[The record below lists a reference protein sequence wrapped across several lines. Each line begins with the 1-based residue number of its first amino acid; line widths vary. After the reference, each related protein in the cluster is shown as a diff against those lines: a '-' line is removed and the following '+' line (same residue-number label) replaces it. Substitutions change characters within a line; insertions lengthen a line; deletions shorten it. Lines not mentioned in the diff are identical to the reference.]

1 MINIKEELKTV
12 ERDLKA
18 EGKDVN
24 KYNIIKKLCDY
35 VGNNEFERA
44 SYDDIYNGCK
54 SNLRLADDTI
64 ISYSKIRYEVDN
76 YLYELEEKELKQEL
90 KKDRLC
96 LGFLKGKVKDLKELT
111 ENDDEIDNLEKVISD
126 IEKLEKDFL
135 RVEL

>member
-12 ERDLKA
+12 EKDLKA

-24 KYNIIKKLCDY
+24 KYNIIKKLCDSI
-35 VGNNEFERA
+35 GENEFERE
-44 SYDDIYNGCK
+44 SYQDIYDGCK
-54 SNLRLADDTI
+54 DNLRLADGTSV
-64 ISYSKIRYEVDN
+64 SYNKIRYEVDS
-76 YLYELEEKELKQEL
+76 YLGELEEKELKQEL

-96 LGFLKGKVKDLKELT
+96 LGFLKDRVKDLKEST
-111 ENDDEIDNLEKVISD
+111 ENDNEIDNLEKVISD

>member
-1 MINIKEELKTV
+1 MINIKEELKIV
-12 ERDLKA
+12 KRDLMS
-18 EGKDVN
+18 EGKEVN

-54 SNLRLADDTI
+54 NNLRLADGTI
-64 ISYSKIRYEVDN
+64 VSYSKIRYEVDS
-76 YLYELEEKELKQEL
+76 YLDELEEKEL

-96 LGFLKGKVKDLKELT
+96 LGFLKDRVKDLKEST
-111 ENDDEIDNLEKVISD
+111 ENDEEIEKLEKVISD

-135 RVEL
+135 KVEL